1 MRDLGRLELTVS
13 RGLFG
18 CLCRQ
23 VYRKVTSCDILL
35 NNRGMAVEEVNA
47 SAKHVVHLEP
57 RVFPTW
63 WNCGT
68 TLGCMVGFLTTLLA
82 LLMAV

>member
-1 MRDLGRLELTVS
+1 MLDA
-13 RGLFG
+13 
-18 CLCRQ
+18 
-23 VYRKVTSCDILL
+23 SCGDILL